1 MKIKVE
7 KPTDEQVAEMT
18 RHPTWSAGESVFDW
32 EYDSEETCYVLEG
45 EVMVTTEGGEVVQF
59 GVGDMVTFPKGL
71 KCVWNVKKPIRKHY
85 KFG

>member
-7 KPTDEQVAEMT
+7 KPTDDQIAEMKQ
-18 RHPTWSAGESVFDW
+18 HPTWSAAESVFDW

-71 KCVWNVKKPIRKHY
+71 KCVWTVRKPIRKHY